1 MSKYHSITIRKALE
15 EIQSGHYLLPA
26 FQRDFVWKHEQV
38 ELLFDS
44 LMRGYPISSM
54 LFWKLHEDSGR
65 KYRFY
70 RFISSYTEKY
80 RTRSEEVKAHLT
92 HADCAVLDG
101 QQRLT
106 ALNIGLNG
114 TYAYRKK
121 YAWERLS
128 ENNFP
133 TRRLYLDISRRYED
147 DDDGREYRFEF
158 LAGHDEDLFYDG
170 GQRWLRVGLI
180 GVLDYDGRWAFTK
193 EHDLPHEQVKIV
205 DKLWDVIWKDE
216 TISYY
221 EEETDDP
228 DVAVDVF
235 SRINSGGTRLP
246 LSDILM
252 AMTVANWKKD
262 AKKEIGS
269 LVDDVNHMGFYIGGD
284 YVLKAMLYLFHS
296 DVRFRIG
303 NFDNDFIS
311 ECEREWEQV
320 SDAIRSTFA
329 LVRGFGLD
337 HGRIGSYYATLP
349 LLYHLYWSSIYK
361 GINTAQ
367 IYQGERLIMKR
378 WLLKSILLRTF
389 GYRSDTALRG
399 ARRVLEEHEW
409 PSFPVNEIE
418 HTLRQTA
425 TNDDFFEQLVSCQYD
440 SRQAWAVL
448 SLLYSHFMFEGM
460 QYDIDHIH
468 PRTAW
473 NKDVSDWNIYNSV
486 LNLQILPKQENIRKG
501 TMPFA
506 EWVDMK
512 LKSMNVYREMF
523 LHSAYIPDVDL
534 SVDNFQEFAEERKKM
549 LIRRLREEFSD
560 KQRQATV
567 L

>member
-1 MSKYHSITIRKALE
+1 MSRYQSITIHRAME
-15 EIQSGHYLLPA
+15 EIHSGHLLLPA

-44 LMRGYPISSM
+44 LMRGYPISGM
-54 LFWKLHEDSGR
+54 LFWKLREDSGR
-65 KYRFY
+65 RFRFY
-70 RFISSYTEKY
+70 RFITCYTEKY
-80 RTRSEEVKAHLT
+80 RTRSEEVKPHLT
-92 HADCAVLDG
+92 HADFAVLDG

-128 ENNFP
+128 ENNYP

-158 LAGHDEDLFYDG
+158 LAGHDEDLFDDSER
-170 GQRWLRVGLI
+170 RWLRVGLI
-180 GVLDYDGRWAFTK
+180 GELNYDGRWAFAK
-193 EHDLPHEQVKIV
+193 EHDLPHEQVKMV

-252 AMTVANWKKD
+252 AMIVANWKKD
-262 AKKEIGS
+262 ARNEIRG
-269 LVDDVNHMGFYIGGD
+269 LVDDVNRMGFYIGHD
-284 YVLKAMLYLFHS
+284 YVLKAFLYLFHS

-303 NFDNDFIS
+303 NFDNDFIGK
-311 ECEREWEQV
+311 CESEWEQV
-320 SDAIRSTFA
+320 ADAIRSTFA
-329 LVRGFGLD
+329 LVKRYEID
-337 HGRIGSYYATLP
+337 HGRIGSYYVTLP
-349 LLYHLYWSSIYK
+349 LLYHLYWSSTYRAIGESQVYE
-361 GINTAQ
+361 
-367 IYQGERLIMKR
+367 GERLVVKR
-378 WLLKSILLRTF
+378 WLMKSILLRTF

-399 ARRVLEEHEW
+399 ARRVLKEREW
-409 PSFPVNEIE
+409 RSFPANEIE
-418 HTLRQTA
+418 HALGQRA
-425 TNDDFFEQLVSCQYD
+425 TDNDFFEQLVSCQYE

-448 SLLYSHFMFEGM
+448 SLLYSHIMFEGM
-460 QYDIDHIH
+460 QYDMDHIH
-468 PRTAW
+468 PRAAYREDLVEW
-473 NKDVSDWNIYNSV
+473 SVYNSV
-486 LNLQILPKQENIRKG
+486 VNLQMLPHDKNIRKSDAS
-501 TMPFA
+501 FA
-506 EWVDMK
+506 AWVDGEVSRM
-512 LKSMNVYREMF
+512 SCDRETF
-523 LHSAYIPDVDL
+523 LHSQLIPDVSL
-534 SVDNFQEFAEERKKM
+534 ATEECRAFFEARKM
-549 LIRRLREEFSD
+549 LLVERLKEEFTD